1 MSETRETP
9 NADMYRAIP
18 RLAGDRASGRV
29 EQDILF
35 GKKVAPGATFFQK
48 ERKRTM
54 LPQAKRTFIQ
64 ANARFA

>member
-1 MSETRETP
+1 MSEIRETT

-35 GKKVAPGATFFQK
+35 GKNVAPGATFFP
-48 ERKRTM
+48 KREKTYHAAAGKSG
-54 LPQAKRTFIQ
+54 LQLVKRPV
-64 ANARFA
+64 